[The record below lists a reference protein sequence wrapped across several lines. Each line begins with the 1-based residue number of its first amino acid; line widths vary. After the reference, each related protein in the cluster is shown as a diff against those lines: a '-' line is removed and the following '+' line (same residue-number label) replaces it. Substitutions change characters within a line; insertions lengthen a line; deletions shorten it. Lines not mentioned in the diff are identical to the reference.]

1 MKRATITIPDD
12 LEQELN
18 AYLERQE
25 MPTPLTSLIQT
36 ALRAFLKEQ
45 KWKERDYRAPQTKLD
60 VPISKSGSGL
70 GNISVDH
77 DEFLSK

>member
-25 MPTPLTSLIQT
+25 IATPLTSLIQT
-36 ALRAFLKEQ
+36 ALRAFLHEQ
-45 KWKERDYRAPQTKLD
+45 KWKERDYRAPKTELD
-60 VPISKSGSGL
+60 VPISKSGSGRR
-70 GNISVDH
+70 NISVDH